1 MSLKTDK
8 DLETLNTRLEHELG
22 IANTRLEHELGIANN
37 WYERNGMIV
46 NPEKH
51 QAMVLGT
58 NSNYEFSFPVKNSI
72 DLLGVTIDKDLS
84 FNRHISQICEKVNK
98 QFSVLKRFKNIIT
111 SNVMLRLY
119 KAFILPHFQY
129 CSLIWHFSGTRNCDK
144 LESLNKRILRFIFND
159 SLSSYDELLKK
170 AKIASLYTGRLHKI
184 LMVVF
189 KSLFVSTYPG
199 YLKELFVFRNSSY
212 SLRGKNILTLP
223 IPRTTNYGLECIR
236 YQAAKIW
243 NSLSDSM
250 RTMTSFKDFKKAI
263 KEMNF

>member
-1 MSLKTDK
+1 V
-8 DLETLNTRLEHELG
+8 
-22 IANTRLEHELGIANN
+22 
-37 WYERNGMIV
+37 IV
-46 NPEKH
+46 NPDKH

-72 DLLGVTIDKDLS
+72 DLLGVTTDEDLS

-119 KAFILPHFQY
+119 KAFILPHLQY
-129 CSLIWHFSGTRNCDK
+129 CCLIWHFSGSRNCDK

-159 SLSSYDELLKK
+159 LLSSYDELLKK
-170 AKIASLYTGRLHKI
+170 AKMASLYTGRLHKI
-184 LMVVF
+184 PMVVF

-199 YLKELFVFRNSSY
+199 YLKEQLVFRNSSF
-212 SLRGKNILTLP
+212 SLRGKNIVTSP

-243 NSLSDSM
+243 N
-250 RTMTSFKDFKKAI
+250 
-263 KEMNF
+263 

>member
-1 MSLKTDK
+1 
-8 DLETLNTRLEHELG
+8 
-22 IANTRLEHELGIANN
+22 
-37 WYERNGMIV
+37 
-46 NPEKH
+46 
-51 QAMVLGT
+51 MVLGA

-72 DLLGVTIDKDLS
+72 DLFGVTIDKDLS
-84 FNRHISQICEKVNK
+84 SNRHISQICEKVNK

-129 CSLIWHFSGTRNCDK
+129 CSLIWHFSGTRNYDK

-159 SLSSYDELLKK
+159 SLSSYDELLMK

-199 YLKELFVFRNSSY
+199 
-212 SLRGKNILTLP
+212 
-223 IPRTTNYGLECIR
+223 
-236 YQAAKIW
+236 
-243 NSLSDSM
+243 
-250 RTMTSFKDFKKAI
+250 
-263 KEMNF
+263 

>member
-1 MSLKTDK
+1 MELLTIGIS
-8 DLETLNTRLEHELG
+8 ETFGT
-22 IANTRLEHELGIANN
+22 T
-37 WYERNGMIV
+37 V

-51 QAMVLGT
+51 QAMVLGA
-58 NSNYEFSFPVKNSI
+58 NSNYEFSFPIKNSI

-84 FNRHISQICEKVNK
+84 FNRHTSQICEKVNK
-98 QFSVLKRFKNIIT
+98 RFSVLKRFKYIIT

-170 AKIASLYTGRLHKI
+170 AKIASLCTGRLHKI
-184 LMVVF
+184 LMVVS
-189 KSLFVSTYPG
+189 KSLFVSAYPG

-223 IPRTTNYGLECIR
+223 TPRTTNYGLECIR

-243 NSLSDSM
+243 NSLSDSI

>member
-1 MSLKTDK
+1 MTPGAGIEPGTHWWKASALTTAP
-8 DLETLNTRLEHELG
+8 TLL
-22 IANTRLEHELGIANN
+22 
-37 WYERNGMIV
+37 
-46 NPEKH
+46 P
-51 QAMVLGT
+51 
-58 NSNYEFSFPVKNSI
+58 KNSI

-111 SNVMLRLY
+111 SNAMLRLY

-129 CSLIWHFSGTRNCDK
+129 CSLIWYFSGTRNCDK

-189 KSLFVSTYPG
+189 KSFYVSWIS
-199 YLKELFVFRNSSY
+199 K
-212 SLRGKNILTLP
+212 
-223 IPRTTNYGLECIR
+223 RTIR
-236 YQAAKIW
+236 F
-243 NSLSDSM
+243 S
-250 RTMTSFKDFKKAI
+250 
-263 KEMNF
+263 

>member
-1 MSLKTDK
+1 
-8 DLETLNTRLEHELG
+8 
-22 IANTRLEHELGIANN
+22 
-37 WYERNGMIV
+37 MIV
-46 NPEKH
+46 NPHKH
-51 QAMVLGT
+51 QVMVFGA
-58 NSNYEFSFPVKNSI
+58 NSNYDFSFSVKNSI

-98 QFSVLKRFKNIIT
+98 QCSVLKRFKNIIT

-119 KAFILPHFQY
+119 KAFILQHLQY

-170 AKIASLYTGRLHKI
+170 AKIASLYTGGLHKI

-189 KSLFVSTYPG
+189 KRLFVSTYPG

-212 SLRGKNILTLP
+212 SLRGKNMPALP
-223 IPRTTNYGLECIR
+223 IPRTTSYGLECIR
-236 YQAAKIW
+236 YQTAKIW
-243 NSLSDSM
+243 NSLPGSM
-250 RTMTSFKDFKKAI
+250 RTITSLKDFKTVI
-263 KEMNF
+263 KKMNF

>member
-1 MSLKTDK
+1 MQRS
-8 DLETLNTRLEHELG
+8 TRQWCLAQTV
-22 IANTRLEHELGIANN
+22 I
-37 WYERNGMIV
+37 
-46 NPEKH
+46 
-51 QAMVLGT
+51 
-58 NSNYEFSFPVKNSI
+58 KNSI

-144 LESLNKRILRFIFND
+144 LESLNKRTLQFIFND

-170 AKIASLYTGRLHKI
+170 AKIASLYI

-199 YLKELFVFRNSSY
+199 YLKELFVFRNCSY
-212 SLRGKNILTLP
+212 SLK
-223 IPRTTNYGLECIR
+223 
-236 YQAAKIW
+236 
-243 NSLSDSM
+243 
-250 RTMTSFKDFKKAI
+250 
-263 KEMNF
+263 

>member
-1 MSLKTDK
+1 MGL
-8 DLETLNTRLEHELG
+8 
-22 IANTRLEHELGIANN
+22 
-37 WYERNGMIV
+37 IV

-51 QAMVLGT
+51 QAMVLGA

-72 DLLGVTIDKDLS
+72 DLFGVTIDKDLS

-159 SLSSYDELLKK
+159 SLSSSDELLTK
-170 AKIASLYTGRLHKI
+170 AKIIKHWKTSQNSYGSFQELICFY
-184 LMVVF
+184 
-189 KSLFVSTYPG
+189 VSWIS
-199 YLKELFVFRNSSY
+199 K
-212 SLRGKNILTLP
+212 
-223 IPRTTNYGLECIR
+223 RTIR
-236 YQAAKIW
+236 F
-243 NSLSDSM
+243 S
-250 RTMTSFKDFKKAI
+250 
-263 KEMNF
+263 

>member
-1 MSLKTDK
+1 MCI
-8 DLETLNTRLEHELG
+8 NC
-22 IANTRLEHELGIANN
+22 
-37 WYERNGMIV
+37 Y
-46 NPEKH
+46 
-51 QAMVLGT
+51 
-58 NSNYEFSFPVKNSI
+58 PV
-72 DLLGVTIDKDLS
+72 
-84 FNRHISQICEKVNK
+84 ISQICEKVNK

-111 SNVMLRLY
+111 SNVMLLLY

-189 KSLFVSTYPG
+189 KILFVSTYPG
-199 YLKELFVFRNSSY
+199 YLKELFVFRNLSY

-250 RTMTSFKDFKKAI
+250 RTMTTFKDFKKAI
-263 KEMNF
+263 KEMNV